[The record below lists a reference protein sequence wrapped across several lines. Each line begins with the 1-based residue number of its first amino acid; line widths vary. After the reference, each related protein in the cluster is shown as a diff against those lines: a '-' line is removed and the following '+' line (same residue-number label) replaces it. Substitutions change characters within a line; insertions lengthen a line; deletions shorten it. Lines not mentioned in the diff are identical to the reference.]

1 LSFTQNK
8 ILKTEKIMQISV
20 IDLLVPTEIQ
30 VDDVTPNLSKITLEP
45 LERGFGHTL
54 GNALRRILL
63 SSMPGA
69 AVTDVAIDGISHEYS
84 TIEGVREDVID
95 ILLNIKDMPVNV
107 IEGNHAE
114 ITLDVTGPCDVL
126 ASSFEVPGTVELV
139 NPDFHIATI
148 VDKVNLKMTL
158 TVRTGRGYEPADLR
172 DDEDRVVGAL
182 KVDASYSPVR
192 RVSYTVDNARFEKR
206 TDLDKLV
213 IELETDGTLDPKL
226 AIEHSAT
233 ILQQQLSAFVD
244 LDAIAEQEAKKDQ
257 NDFDPILLRSIE
269 ELELTVR
276 STNCLKAESIFLI
289 GDLIHRSEFD
299 LLKTPNLGKKSLNEI
314 KDVLASKDLSL
325 GMNVENWPPVG

>member
-1 LSFTQNK
+1 
-8 ILKTEKIMQISV
+8 MQISV

-69 AVTDVAIDGISHEYS
+69 AVIDVAIDGISHEYS

-139 NPDFHIATI
+139 NQDFHIATI

-172 DDEDRVVGAL
+172 DDEDRVVGSL

-314 KDVLASKDLSL
+314 KDVLASKELSL

>member
-1 LSFTQNK
+1 
-8 ILKTEKIMQISV
+8 
-20 IDLLVPTEIQ
+20 
-30 VDDVTPNLSKITLEP
+30 
-45 LERGFGHTL
+45 
-54 GNALRRILL
+54 
-63 SSMPGA
+63 MPGA
-69 AVTDVAIDGISHEYS
+69 AVTDVSIEGVSHEYS
-84 TIEGVREDVID
+84 TIEGVREDVIN
-95 ILLNIKDMPVNV
+95 ILLNIKDMPINL
-107 IEGNHAE
+107 IEGDSAE
-114 ITLDVTGPCDVL
+114 VTLDITGPCDVL
-126 ASSFEVPGTVELV
+126 ASSFDVPGNVELV
-139 NPDFHIATI
+139 NQDFHVATI

-158 TVRTGRGYEPADLR
+158 TVKTGRGYEPADLR
-172 DDEDRVVGAL
+172 EDEDRVVGAL
-182 KVDASYSPVR
+182 KLDASFSPVR
-192 RVSYTVDNARFEKR
+192 RVSYTVDNARSGKR

-213 IELETDGTLDPKL
+213 IELETDGTLDPKM

-233 ILQQQLSAFVD
+233 ILQQQLSSFVD

-314 KDVLASKDLSL
+314 KDVLASKELSL

>member
-1 LSFTQNK
+1 
-8 ILKTEKIMQISV
+8 MQISV

-257 NDFDPILLRSIE
+257 NDFDPLLLRSIE

>member
-1 LSFTQNK
+1 
-8 ILKTEKIMQISV
+8 MQISV

-114 ITLDVTGPCDVL
+114 ITLDVTGPCDVT

-139 NPDFHIATI
+139 SPDFHIATI

-172 DDEDRVVGAL
+172 DDENRVVGAL

>member
-1 LSFTQNK
+1 
-8 ILKTEKIMQISV
+8 MQTSV

-30 VDDVTPNLSKITLEP
+30 VDDISPNLSKVTLEP

-54 GNALRRILL
+54 GNALRRILF

-69 AVTDVAIDGISHEYS
+69 AVTDVVIDGISHEYS
-84 TIEGVREDVID
+84 TIEGIREDVID
-95 ILLNIKDMPVNV
+95 ILLNIKDMPVNL
-107 IEGNHAE
+107 IEGNTAE
-114 ITLDVTGPCDVL
+114 ISLDITGPCDVT
-126 ASSFEVPGTVELV
+126 ASSFEVPGNVELV
-139 NPDFHIATI
+139 NQDFHIATI

-158 TVRTGRGYEPADLR
+158 TVKTGRGYEPADLR
-172 DDEDRVVGAL
+172 DDEDRVVGGL
-182 KVDASYSPVR
+182 KVDASFSPVR

-206 TDLDKLV
+206 TDLDKLL
-213 IELETDGTLDPKL
+213 IELETDGTLDPKM
-226 AIEHSAT
+226 AIEHAAT
-233 ILQQQLSAFVD
+233 IIQQQLGAFVD

-257 NDFDPILLRSIE
+257 NDFDPLLLRSIE

-314 KDVLASKDLSL
+314 KDVLASKNLSL
-325 GMNVENWPPVG
+325 GMNVENWPPVV

>member
-1 LSFTQNK
+1 
-8 ILKTEKIMQISV
+8 MQTSV

-30 VDDVTPNLSKITLEP
+30 VDDVSPTLSKVTLEP

-95 ILLNIKDMPVNV
+95 ILLNIKDMPINL
-107 IEGNHAE
+107 IEGDSAE
-114 ITLDVTGPCDVL
+114 VTIDVKGPCDVL
-126 ASSFEVPGTVELV
+126 ASSFDVPGNVELV
-139 NPDFHIATI
+139 NQDFHIATI

-158 TVRTGRGYEPADLR
+158 TVR
-172 DDEDRVVGAL
+172 
-182 KVDASYSPVR
+182 
-192 RVSYTVDNARFEKR
+192 RVSYTVDNARSGKR

-213 IELETDGTLDPKL
+213 LELETDGTLDPKM

-233 ILQQQLSAFVD
+233 ILQQQLGAFVD

>member
-1 LSFTQNK
+1 
-8 ILKTEKIMQISV
+8 MQTSV

-30 VDDVTPNLSKITLEP
+30 VDDISPTLSKVTLEP

-69 AVTDVAIDGISHEYS
+69 AVTDVVIDGITHEYS

-95 ILLNIKDMPVNV
+95 ILLNIKDMPVKV
-107 IEGNHAE
+107 IEGDTAE
-114 ITLDVTGPCDVL
+114 IVLDVTGPCDVL
-126 ASSFEVPGTVELV
+126 ASSFEVPGNVELV
-139 NPDFHIATI
+139 DQDFHVASII
-148 VDKVNLKMTL
+148 DKVNLKMTL
-158 TVRTGRGYEPADLR
+158 TVKTGRGYEPADLR
-172 DDEDRVVGAL
+172 DDEDRVVGGL
-182 KVDASYSPVR
+182 KVDASYSRVK
-192 RVSYTVDNARFEKR
+192 RVSYNVDNARFEKR
-206 TDLDKLV
+206 TDLDKLL
-213 IELETDGTLDPKL
+213 IELETDGTLDPKM
-226 AIEHSAT
+226 AIEHAAT
-233 ILQQQLSAFVD
+233 IFQQQLSAFVD

-257 NDFDPILLRSIE
+257 NDFDPLLLRSIE

-314 KDVLASKDLSL
+314 KDVLASKNLSL
-325 GMNVENWPPVG
+325 GMTVENWPPLG

>member
-1 LSFTQNK
+1 
-8 ILKTEKIMQISV
+8 MQISV

-114 ITLDVTGPCDVL
+114 ITLDVTGPCDVT

-172 DDEDRVVGAL
+172 DDENRVVGAL

>member
-1 LSFTQNK
+1 
-8 ILKTEKIMQISV
+8 MQTSV

-30 VDDVTPNLSKITLEP
+30 VDDITPNLSKVTLEP

-69 AVTDVAIDGISHEYS
+69 AVTDVSIDGISHEYS
-84 TIEGVREDVID
+84 TIEGVREDVIN
-95 ILLNIKDMPVNV
+95 ILLNIKDMPVSL
-107 IEGNHAE
+107 IEGNSAE
-114 ITLDVTGPCDVL
+114 IVLDVTGPCDVL
-126 ASSFEVPGTVELV
+126 ASSFTVPANVELV
-139 NPDFHIATI
+139 NQDFHIATI

-158 TVRTGRGYEPADLR
+158 SVNTGRGYEPADLR

-182 KVDASYSPVR
+182 KLDASYSPVR

-206 TDLDKLV
+206 TDLDKLI
-213 IELETDGTLDPKL
+213 IELETDGTLDPKM
-226 AIEHSAT
+226 AIDHSAT

-314 KDVLASKDLSL
+314 KDVLASKNLSL
-325 GMNVENWPPVG
+325 GMNVDNWPPVG

>member
-1 LSFTQNK
+1 
-8 ILKTEKIMQISV
+8 MQISV

-95 ILLNIKDMPVNV
+95 ILLNIKDMPVNI

-148 VDKVNLKMTL
+148 VDKVNLKMNL

-233 ILQQQLSAFVD
+233 IMQQQLSAFVD

>member
-1 LSFTQNK
+1 
-8 ILKTEKIMQISV
+8 MPIS
-20 IDLLVPTEIQ
+20 L
-30 VDDVTPNLSKITLEP
+30 
-45 LERGFGHTL
+45 
-54 GNALRRILL
+54 
-63 SSMPGA
+63 
-69 AVTDVAIDGISHEYS
+69 
-84 TIEGVREDVID
+84 IEGDS
-95 ILLNIKDMPVNV
+95 
-107 IEGNHAE
+107 AE
-114 ITLDVTGPCDVL
+114 VTLDVTGPCDIT
-126 ASSFEVPGTVELV
+126 AASFEAPGNVELT
-139 NPDFHIATI
+139 DQEFYIATI

-158 TVRTGRGYEPADLR
+158 TVKNGRGYEPADLR
-172 DDEDRVVGAL
+172 DDEERVIGAL
-182 KVDASYSPVR
+182 KVDASFSPVR
-192 RVSYTVDNARFEKR
+192 RVSYTVDNARSGKR

-213 IELETDGTLDPKL
+213 LELETDGTLDPKM

-233 ILQQQLSAFVD
+233 IFQQQLSSFVD

-314 KDVLASKDLSL
+314 KDVLASKELSL

>member
-1 LSFTQNK
+1 
-8 ILKTEKIMQISV
+8 MQISV

-107 IEGNHAE
+107 IEGTHAE